1 MTPTPAFAIT
11 QRLFRLERD
20 DAGDARSVGGAVRET
35 RIDYGPGYRVYF
47 TQRGNTLVVL
57 LCAGDKRTQKADIAR
72 ARELAGQ
79 WRD

>member
-1 MTPTPAFAIT
+1 M
-11 QRLFRLERD
+11 
-20 DAGDARSVGGAVRET
+20 

-57 LCAGDKRTQKADIAR
+57 LCAADKRTQKADIAR
-72 ARELAGQ
+72 ARELAEQ